1 MASRKMSRK
10 QAAALIERIRI
21 IVAENP
27 DRLLAPALLQ
37 DVLSLGGL
45 APLERCTG
53 EAHGNPHIDNCG
65 QCAPR
70 WGWLGDAVTI
80 R

>member
-1 MASRKMSRK
+1 MAKMSRK

-21 IVAENP
+21 IVAENAAAN
-27 DRLLAPALLQ
+27 RLLAPELFEV
-37 DVLSLGGL
+37 VLSAAGV
-45 APLERCTG
+45 APLKRCDG

-70 WGWLGDAVTI
+70 WGWLGEAVTI